1 MAGSDAQQCC
11 WSQLPSGVLEDVT
24 KSLSGEDEQSCRLVC
39 KNWTSVVTPT
49 MRALQPFE
57 WDLELLS
64 SKFTGAARVNLG
76 RCTHMPGPSE
86 IGRLSTFSRLTSLT
100 MPKGGLAGNKCLD
113 QASML
118 AIGTLSALVELDL
131 SGSWLE
137 CGLDGLSSLGKLE
150 KLVLSGCRWANSE
163 KHERVSIPPTLTK
176 LKHLDLSSSLLQ
188 VSDGDLQVI
197 GSMKEMTTISLG
209 DCKWVTDRGISV
221 LDGLPALANLDLTR
235 TGLTDRGMETIAR
248 LGGLHNLRLEGTL
261 IGDAGAAM
269 LGECHSLEK
278 LDLSGCYMV
287 TEEGINR
294 LHRLRNLRELVL
306 EGISYFSTRGL
317 AQLSRLQGLEKV
329 SFDMP
334 QWIADEEVGLLTNSN
349 SLRSIAINGCKGT
362 CLLWVLSH
370 PTLREISLTN
380 GRLGID
386 HMQYLSTLGSLDTLT
401 VSKCEHRSLAAFE
414 KLRGL
419 KNLQNLTLDIVHGSF
434 EKHFIAA
441 SICPLVNLRSLSLSC
456 EYVIDET
463 VADLWRLP
471 KLSEL
476 FLEDCAYLT
485 DLGLEFLAMIRGLEK
500 LTLQSS
506 RRSAGGEMPE
516 QMAVTE
522 KGLVGLS
529 HLSGLREFTLIG
541 RHAISS
547 QSWGVLNSSPSLRH
561 VVIAV
566 PPIQLYVDEVMK
578 AVHTHIRVKFH
589 ATCIGVV
596 E

>member
-1 MAGSDAQQCC
+1 MAGVDAHEC
-11 WSQLPSGVLEDVT
+11 WSHLPAGVLEDVA
-24 KSLSGEDEQSCRLVC
+24 KSLSGEDDQSCRLVC
-39 KNWTSVVTPT
+39 KNWASVVTHT
-49 MRALQPFE
+49 MSALQPSE
-57 WDLELLS
+57 WDLDLLAT
-64 SKFTGAARVNLG
+64 KFTGTACINLG

-86 IGRLSTFSRLTSLT
+86 IEALSRFSRLKSLT

-118 AIGTLSALVELDL
+118 AIGTLSNLEKLDL

-163 KHERVSIPPTLTK
+163 KHGSVSLPETLTN

-188 VSDGDLQVI
+188 VSDADLQVI

-209 DCKWVTDRGISV
+209 DCKWVTDGGISI
-221 LDGLPALANLDLTR
+221 LGGLPALANLDLTR
-235 TGLTDRGMETIAR
+235 TGLTDRGMETIAK
-248 LGGLHNLRLEGTL
+248 LSGLQNLRLEGTL
-261 IGDAGAAM
+261 VGDAGAAM
-269 LGECHSLEK
+269 LGECQSLEK

-294 LHRLRNLRELVL
+294 LHRLQNLHELVL

-317 AQLSRLQGLEKV
+317 AQLSRLRALEKV

-349 SLRSIAINGCKGT
+349 SLKSIAINGCKGT
-362 CLLWVLSH
+362 CLLWMLSH
-370 PTLREISLTN
+370 PTLKEISLTN

-386 HMQYLSTLGSLDTLT
+386 HIQYLSTLGSLDTLK
-401 VSKCEHRSLAAFE
+401 VSKCEHLSLAAFE

-419 KNLQNLTLDIVHGSF
+419 KNLKNLTLDIVHGSF
-434 EKHFIAA
+434 EKHFIAG

-456 EYVIDET
+456 EFVIDET

-485 DLGLEFLAMIRGLEK
+485 DVGLEFLGMIRGLEK
-500 LTLQSS
+500 LTLKSS
-506 RRSAGGEMPE
+506 RRFTNGDLPE

-522 KGLVGLS
+522 NGLVGLS
-529 HLSGLREFTLIG
+529 NLNGLREFTLIG
-541 RHAISS
+541 RHAISA